1 MSAKE
6 ECIDVENIEHII
18 NEKSTEK
25 RRKLFSR
32 VFEKFNKKD
41 HVLMRTQE
49 AMLTELLKPVKYM
62 PIVSIQELSETS
74 QFSVEE
80 IKRLYRAFKQ
90 LSPVGI
96 LNEETVKDIF
106 ELIYPIGDSTKYAKL
121 VFLALDKEGHK
132 KIYFGNFIEYLST
145 MCSDSFDNKIHWAFR
160 FYDVNGDGVI
170 SRDEMMKV
178 W

>member
-6 ECIDVENIEHII
+6 ECIDVENVEHIN
-18 NEKSTEK
+18 NEKSSEK
-25 RRKLFSR
+25 RKKLFSR
-32 VFEKFNKKD
+32 VFGKFNKKD
-41 HVLMRTQE
+41 QALLRTQE

-62 PIVSIQELSETS
+62 PMFSVQELSEKS

-90 LSPVGI
+90 LSPVGL
-96 LNEETVKDIF
+96 LNEETFKEIF
-106 ELIYPIGDSTKYAKL
+106 EHIYPIGDSTKYAKL
-121 VFLALDKEGHK
+121 VFLALDKEGHRS
-132 KIYFGNFIEYLST
+132 ISFGNFIEYLSN
-145 MCSDSFDNKIHWAFR
+145 MSSDSLDDKIHWAFL

-178 W
+178 